1 MTLSEI
7 LLKIDSQVGKGGGG
21 KGTYIV
27 VIAFREHFINKK
39 KERKRE
45 SKL

>member
-7 LLKIDSQVGKGGGG
+7 LLKIDSQVGKWGGG

-27 VIAFREHFINKK
+27 VIAFHFINKK